1 MEICEQI
8 EREIAPALNDM
19 GYEVV
24 RVALNGT
31 ESKVLQVMAERLDRV
46 DMTVDD
52 CAKISRTVS
61 ALLDVS
67 DPFPFR
73 YTLEVSSP
81 GLDRPLLKP
90 ADYARFQGDEAKIE
104 LSHEIDGRKRFK
116 CRLKGLRDGK
126 EVLFDFEGK
135 EMAVPFA
142 DIAKAKLILTDELI
156 QKHEIRWIWVKGHND
171 NEYNEKCDKLAVIA
185 RSAGDLPED
194 EGYSA

>member
-1 MEICEQI
+1 MDICEQI
-8 EREIAPALNDM
+8 EREITPALKDM

-24 RVALNGT
+24 RVVLNGT
-31 ESKVLQVMAERLDRV
+31 ETKVLQVMAERSDRI

-52 CAKISRTVS
+52 CADISRTIS

-90 ADYARFQGDEAKIE
+90 ADYARFAGDEAKIE
-104 LSHEIDGRKRFK
+104 LNHEINGRKRFK
-116 CRLKGLRDGK
+116 CRLKGLTDK
-126 EVLFDFEGK
+126 QEVLFDFEGK
-135 EMAVPFA
+135 EMSVPFS

-156 QKHEIRWIWVKGHND
+156 QKHQNK
-171 NEYNEKCDKLAVIA
+171 NERKK
-185 RSAGDLPED
+185 
-194 EGYSA
+194 